1 LFVIKDVSFN
11 STLNVGAAA
20 TLNDNLYVVKD
31 VSFNSKL
38 FVSKDTSFNSN
49 VDICGNLVIKGNLS
63 VFQQQSTSII
73 NTTVNTYEVLSTK
86 DISLNGNLVV
96 SNKTYT
102 NTIAPTAITND
113 ISFDCS
119 TSIILPKGG
128 NYSGTG
134 TTGGIRYNTQNNAFE
149 GYSNGSW
156 SSLGGG
162 VTSASKNVK
171 ITAADT
177 SGIQIF
183 ATSVAGY
190 TANSNVSP
198 EVMRIDISG
207 NVGIGT
213 PTPAATLDVNG
224 NAYIHGNI
232 GIGTS
237 TPAAKLDVNGS
248 AYIHGLLGIGKSVQ
262 ANFSLDVNGNVQA
275 VSYNATSD
283 YRIKDNIFS
292 LPDCS
297 FVVDP
302 LRPVAYHNKL
312 TNKPDIGLIAHE
324 VQEHFPFLVNG
335 KKDGEHNQSVNY
347 TGFIGLLIHEIQQLK
362 LRVSELEKIN
372 RSPN

>member
-1 LFVIKDVSFN
+1 LVVSADVSLNSKLFVVN
-11 STLNVGAAA
+11 
-20 TLNDNLYVVKD
+20 D

-38 FVSKDTSFNSN
+38 SITSGNLYISGTQVTATATELN
-49 VDICGNLVIKGNLS
+49 YVDITTLGTSQDGKVVTQTSGNVTLDGNLI
-63 VFQQQSTSII
+63 
-73 NTTVNTYEVLSTK
+73 VNSSRK
-86 DISLNGNLVV
+86 I
-96 SNKTYT
+96 YT

-171 ITAADT
+171 ITAHDT
-177 SGIQIF
+177 SGVQIF
-183 ATSVAGY
+183 ATSVTGY
-190 TANSNVSP
+190 TTNSNVSP

-207 NVGIGT
+207 NVGIGKIN
-213 PTPAATLDVNG
+213 PTAALDVSG
-224 NAYIHGNI
+224 NVYIHGNI

-362 LRVSELEKIN
+362 RRVSELEKIN